1 LNKIKITT
9 ANVNEFRA
17 ALRGF
22 LEEPMPETVPSLASA
37 MVPHYREHG
46 YVVVRGLFGSRDLA
60 SVLAE
65 ADALLLR
72 RDLIATENLR
82 CRWQPHVESGECL
95 FETFD
100 PVIDIGPACG
110 RLARDTRLL
119 EVLAELYG
127 EPACLFKDK
136 LIFKPPGAKG
146 YDLHQDWIAWP
157 TFPRSFTTVLVPLD
171 AADLDNGCTV
181 VYPGYHKRGY
191 LSPEDGMYHSLP
203 DSAVDQATAVP
214 MVLQPGDV
222 AIFGAFTPHRS
233 APNRST
239 RWRRQLYLSYNAL
252 SDGGER
258 REAHYHEFLAWL
270 RDRYAEYGKS
280 NVWFR

>member
-1 LNKIKITT
+1 MPAT
-9 ANVNEFRA
+9 ASRRSPA
-17 ALRGF
+17 ATQALVSAYGEQGF
-22 LEEPMPETVPSLASA
+22 
-37 MVPHYREHG
+37 
-46 YVVVRGLFGSRDLA
+46 VVLRGLFAGADLA
-60 SVLAE
+60 PVLAE
-65 ADALLLR
+65 AETLLGR
-72 RDLIATENLR
+72 HDLIATENLR
-82 CRWQPHVESGECL
+82 CRWQPHVASGECL

-100 PVIDIGPACG
+100 PVIDIGPASG
-110 RLARDTRLL
+110 RLACDPRLMD
-119 EVLAELYG
+119 VLASLYG

-181 VYPGYHKRGY
+181 VYRGYHRQGY
-191 LSPEDGMYHSLP
+191 LSPLDGMYHSLP
-203 DSAVDQATAVP
+203 DSAVDEAAAVP
-214 MVLQPGDV
+214 LVLAPGDV
-222 AIFGAFTPHRS
+222 GIFGAFTPHRS

-258 REAHYHEFLAWL
+258 REAHYRDFHAWL
-270 RDRYAEYGKS
+270 RERYAEYGKT